1 MKASFHYLS
10 LLGALYKIPFD
21 FTLSQNDYPRFLF
34 PINKKLKRFV
44 SSTQVLF
51 MSTRFLYYFCLCKSF
66 KELLFCA
73 SAQIIDF
80 SSRKSAALDIAQVN
94 LALCSFAGFLS
105 ESECKG
111 TTNINTLQIFK
122 RKNSRKP
129 KDFRDCLQ
137 IRLFLIILYIR
148 YARLLA
154 TSEDSKQI
162 NEEVD
167 EVEIEGQSTQQ
178 C

>member
-1 MKASFHYLS
+1 
-10 LLGALYKIPFD
+10 
-21 FTLSQNDYPRFLF
+21 
-34 PINKKLKRFV
+34 
-44 SSTQVLF
+44 

-66 KELLFCA
+66 KELSFCA
-73 SAQIIDF
+73 STQIIDF

-137 IRLFLIILYIR
+137 LNLIPYYIYKGIIQRFRRFRCFRPPHRQTNRGRNRQANRRWHSR
-148 YARLLA
+148 YNQAANPYRPA
-154 TSEDSKQI
+154 AYRVRK
-162 NEEVD
+162 
-167 EVEIEGQSTQQ
+167 
-178 C
+178 